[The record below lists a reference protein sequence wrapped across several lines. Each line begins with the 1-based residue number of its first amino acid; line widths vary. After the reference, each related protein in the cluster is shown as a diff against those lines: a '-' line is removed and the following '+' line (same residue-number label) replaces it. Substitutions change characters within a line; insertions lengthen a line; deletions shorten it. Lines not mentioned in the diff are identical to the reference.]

1 MQIFFVI
8 SGTIFALSL
17 AISLVFFAARLVQVL
32 KMKMKEISIGISTNL
47 GLLWGLVL
55 LSLIGL
61 FETLKY
67 IQLK

>member
-1 MQIFFVI
+1 MQIFVAV
-8 SGTIFALSL
+8 SGAIFALSL
-17 AISLVFFAARLVQVL
+17 VFSLVFFAARLVQVL
-32 KMKMKEISIGISTNL
+32 KMKIEEISIGISINL